1 MKRYGGDSIEEK
13 SIVEELIDSLLISNE
28 EFSST
33 LRSIM
38 KRKNI
43 SLKELSQGCN
53 IPISTLNKIISES
66 RDLRISTLRAIINYF
81 KSLESLSSDIVI
93 GVIASRIC
101 LDTLSKHQIYVK
113 DKKVLIKEYPVATIE
128 DAIISAI
135 RATRDGV
142 HGIVC
147 APIVASI
154 IEKFLKVPIVCIKV
168 GEINVLESIN
178 LLVDKIISQKS
189 S

>member
-1 MKRYGGDSIEEK
+1 MKKYGGDFIKEK
-13 SIVEELIDSLLISNE
+13 SLVEELIDSLLISNE

-38 KRKNI
+38 KRRNI
-43 SLKELSQGCN
+43 SLKELSKGCN
-53 IPISTLNKIISES
+53 IPISTLNKIINKS
-66 RDLRISTLRAIINYF
+66 RDLRVSTLRAIINYF
-81 KSLESLSSDIVI
+81 KSLELPSSDIII

-101 LDTLSKHQIYVK
+101 LDTISKHQIIVK
-113 DKKVLIKEYPVATIE
+113 DKRVFIKEYPVATIE

-168 GEINVLESIN
+168 GEANILESIN
-178 LLVDKIISQKS
+178 LLVDKIVSQNLS
-189 S
+189 